1 MTMRHYDSSQDRTFN
16 CAVLYINAGGRRKQA
31 TVKTIAPAADLAMAL
46 AERIVRADNRRRV
59 QSVYYT
65 SAIEQ

>member
-1 MTMRHYDSSQDRTFN
+1 MRHYDSSADRTFN
-16 CAVLYINAGGRRKQA
+16 CAVLYVNTGGRRKQA

-46 AERIVRADNRRRV
+46 AERIVRADNRRKV

-65 SAIEQ
+65 TAIQQ